1 MGIETEYGIVQPGRP
16 TANPMLLSSHVVA
29 AYTALGT
36 PQAGHARWDYADEDP
51 LADARGFRLDRASAH
66 AGPSRSGRT
75 PGRRAATLQGPCGGR
90 SGQWTRARGRRGPR
104 RALTRGRRVPARTR
118 SASCGARRC

>member
-29 AYTALGT
+29 AYTALST

-51 LADARGFRLDRASAH
+51 LADARGPRLRS
-66 AGPSRSGRT
+66 PSGRAR
-75 PGRRAATLQGPCGGR
+75 PGAYSAPCRRR
-90 SGQWTRARGRRGPR
+90 RRGW
-104 RALTRGRRVPARTR
+104 TG
-118 SASCGARRC
+118 ASGWLCLLYTSDAADEEDSVD